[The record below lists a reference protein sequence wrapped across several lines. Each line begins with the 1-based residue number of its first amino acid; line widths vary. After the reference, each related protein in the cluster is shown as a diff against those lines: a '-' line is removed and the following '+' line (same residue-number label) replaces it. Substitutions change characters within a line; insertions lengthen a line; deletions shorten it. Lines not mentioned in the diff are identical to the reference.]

1 MSGSTGGRPAPFV
14 SGPKDQGFA
23 EVSAKSQPIR
33 TWRVTWNP
41 RSEVMTQMS
50 SERERLEQALE
61 ETLAKIEQLDKK
73 LADKADYGIGK
84 GGSTIYEWEFNL
96 ARRQS
101 LEAKAKS
108 IRAALR
114 KMQDGNYGIC
124 ELCEQEIDAERLTVL
139 PHTTL
144 CIKCAKTRR

>member
-1 MSGSTGGRPAPFV
+1 
-14 SGPKDQGFA
+14 
-23 EVSAKSQPIR
+23 
-33 TWRVTWNP
+33 
-41 RSEVMTQMS
+41 MS
-50 SERERLEQALE
+50 SEQERLEQALV
-61 ETLAKIEQLDKK
+61 ETLSTIDELHKK
-73 LADKADYGIGK
+73 LANKADYGIGK

-114 KMQDGNYGIC
+114 KMQNGSYGIC
-124 ELCEQEIDAERLTVL
+124 EMCDQEIDAERLTVL

-144 CIKCAKTRR
+144 CIKCAQTRR

>member
-1 MSGSTGGRPAPFV
+1 MQGHALSGSTGGCPAL
-14 SGPKDQGFA
+14 A
-23 EVSAKSQPIR
+23 EVSAKGQPIR
-33 TWRVTWNP
+33 TWRVTRDP
-41 RSEVMTQMS
+41 RNKVVTQMS

-61 ETLAKIEQLDKK
+61 ETLAKIEQLNKK

-96 ARRQS
+96 ALRQS

-114 KMQDGNYGIC
+114 KVQDGNYGIC
-124 ELCEQEIDAERLTVL
+124 EVCGQKIDAERLAVL

-144 CIKCAKTRR
+144 CIKCAQARK

>member
-1 MSGSTGGRPAPFV
+1 LNGSTGACPAL
-14 SGPKDQGFA
+14 A
-23 EVSAKSQPIR
+23 EVSAKGQLIR
-33 TWRVTWNP
+33 IKTWRASRDP
-41 RSEVMTQMS
+41 RNEVVTQMS
-50 SERERLEQALE
+50 SEQERLEQALE
-61 ETLAKIEQLDKK
+61 ETLAKIEQLNRK

-96 ARRQS
+96 ALRQS

-124 ELCEQEIDAERLTVL
+124 EMCGQEIDAERLAVL

-144 CIKCAKTRR
+144 CIKCAQTRRSK

>member
-1 MSGSTGGRPAPFV
+1 
-14 SGPKDQGFA
+14 
-23 EVSAKSQPIR
+23 
-33 TWRVTWNP
+33 
-41 RSEVMTQMS
+41 MS

-61 ETLAKIEQLDKK
+61 ETLAEIEHLNRK
-73 LADKADYGIGK
+73 LADKADYGIGE

-96 ARRQS
+96 ALRQS

-124 ELCEQEIDAERLTVL
+124 EVCGQEIDVERLAVL

-144 CIKCAKTRR
+144 CIKCAQARK